1 MDVRREIGG
10 AMSQIKDC
18 LSVECRLLHD
28 GAGIYVQHYNNFIK
42 LLEQNKSALMRIAVL
57 EQIYHDVRPIS
68 LPRVERDVES
78 LLTDVRGII
87 GRLENLTGADSTD
100 DTSRYLGVI
109 LKSLTRNIR
118 EELLPV
124 FSPRTDQIVVPLDA
138 IQPGHAC
145 VVGNKAANLATLRR
159 EMGVA
164 TPGGFAVTATACIDF
179 IHDSGLAEFI
189 LSEMAGLDPES
200 PSGID
205 GVSRRIRTRI
215 MAEPLTPRIQR
226 GLEAAVDSLRREGNA
241 LRLAVRSSAIGEDS
255 ETSFAGQY
263 ESVLDVAPEDIGH
276 AYKTVL
282 SSAYSTAAL
291 SYRLQHGLDDRE
303 TPMAVLVLEMVKPV
317 FSGVLYTA
325 DPVGDDPGRISIA
338 AVSGLG
344 ERLVGGESMPLWSC
358 VLEKSSFRYLEKI
371 SPASSPGFFDEDGE
385 GRALINRLWNLS
397 RRTEVFLQR
406 PQDIE
411 WAVGDDGILFFLQ
424 ARPLMVVEK
433 GKDDILDQFAGQD
446 GLSVLLDG
454 GVCASGG
461 IAAGQVLLILDE
473 ELPLVIPQN
482 DSGII
487 LVAANASTNLTPVVP
502 QVSGLITDVGSPT
515 SHLGTIAR
523 EFGVP
528 ALFGAKVATQI
539 LTQGQDITLWAS
551 GKKVFA
557 GTAEHLFRSTRP
569 VRRPLFASPVHLRV
583 QRVLDHIS
591 PLNMTDPGN
600 EESRLGRCRT
610 IYDIIR
616 FSHEQAV
623 QRMFGFGRIGDQV
636 PPAVPLQTGI
646 PLRLHVLDLGSG
658 FRAGLTS
665 CDEIGARD
673 VVSSP
678 FQALW
683 MGLSHPGLNW
693 RSTMAPGA
701 SSFLNLKKDA
711 QTRGDD
717 QAEGE
722 CYAFVS
728 GEYLNFEMRLGHHFA
743 TVGAL
748 CGEDQDFN
756 YVQLHFSG
764 GSAPYFGRSLRA
776 QYVSSVLG
784 RLGYSVVLKGDFLE
798 ASLRRLPQADMLEI
812 LDQTGRLLGSTRQLD
827 MALNSPDQVLL
838 LADDFFAGRYGIQ
851 EPVSPDAP
859 QDFYVIT
866 GDWRSVAIR
875 GGGTILQD
883 GLQFAPQAS
892 IGVAQAMTRLLG
904 KRYQEFLDTI
914 EAYYYFPLAISRK
927 GFLADCNVEVM
938 VRPVGGHIDQAG
950 GVAFGVRDWNNYF
963 VFRINA
969 LEGNAILFEFKN
981 GKRYS
986 RAQVKA
992 EVSSGTWHLLRVM
1005 IRGEWVS
1012 AYLNSNEFITYTSEA
1027 PVLGHVGLWTKADS
1041 VTEFRGLR
1049 VETVESPIGGR

>member
-1 MDVRREIGG
+1 
-10 AMSQIKDC
+10 MSQC
-18 LSVECRLLHD
+18 QEYRNMECRLLHADD
-28 GAGIYVQHYNNFIK
+28 GVHVQYYKHFTT
-42 LLEQNKSALMRIAVL
+42 LLEHNKSALMRIAVL

-87 GRLENLTGADSTD
+87 GCLENLTGMDSTD
-100 DTSRYLGVI
+100 DTPRFLAAI

-124 FSPRTDQIVVPLDA
+124 FRPRTDQIVAPLDA
-138 IQPGHAC
+138 IRPEHAR

-159 EMGVA
+159 EMGLS

-179 IHDSGLAEFI
+179 INASGLAEFI

-205 GVSRRIRTRI
+205 GASKRIRARI
-215 MAEPLTPRIQR
+215 MAEPLTPRIQHA
-226 GLEAAVDSLRREGNA
+226 LEAALDSLRREGKA

-303 TPMAVLVLEMVKPV
+303 TPMAVLVLEMVEPV

-325 DPVGDDPGRISIA
+325 DPVADDSSRISIA

-358 VLEKSSFRYLEKI
+358 VLDKRSFRFLERK
-371 SPASSPGFFDEDGE
+371 SHASNSEFFGEHGE
-385 GRALINRLWNLS
+385 GWALANRLWNLS
-397 RRTEVFLQR
+397 RRIETFLQR

-411 WAVGDDGILFFLQ
+411 WAVAGDGTLYFLQ
-424 ARPLMVVEK
+424 ARPLMVVKK
-433 GKDDILDQFAGQD
+433 GKDDNLDHIAGQD

-461 IAAGQVLLILDE
+461 LAAGQVFLVLDE
-473 ELPLVIPQN
+473 ELPQVIPQN

-487 LVAANASTNLTPVVP
+487 LVAANASTNLTPVVA
-502 QVSGLITDVGSPT
+502 QVSGMITDVGSPT
-515 SHLGTIAR
+515 CHLGAIAR

-528 ALFGAKVATQI
+528 ALFGAEAATRI

-551 GKKVFA
+551 GKKVFS
-557 GTAEHLFRSTRP
+557 GTAEKLLRSTRP
-569 VRRPLFASPVHLRV
+569 LRRPLFASPVHLRV
-583 QRVLDHIS
+583 QRMLDQIS
-591 PLNMTDPGN
+591 PLNMTDPSN
-600 EESRLGRCRT
+600 EGFRLGRCRT
-610 IYDIIR
+610 LHDIIR

-623 QRMFGFGRIGDQV
+623 QRMFGFGKIGDPTPYV
-636 PPAVPLQTGI
+636 VSLQTGI
-646 PLRLHVLDLGSG
+646 PVRLRVLDLGSG
-658 FRAGLTS
+658 IRSGLTT

-693 RSTMAPGA
+693 APTLAPGA
-701 SSFLNLKKDA
+701 SGFLSLKKDTRTGEEG
-711 QTRGDD
+711 QTH
-717 QAEGE
+717 EGE
-722 CYAFVS
+722 CHAFVS
-728 GEYLNFEMRLGHHFA
+728 GEYLNLEMRLGRHFA
-743 TVGAL
+743 TVDVL
-748 CGEDQDFN
+748 CKADQDYN
-756 YVQLHFSG
+756 YIQLHFSG

-784 RLGYSVVLKGDFLE
+784 RLGYSVVLKGDLLE
-798 ASLRRLPQADMLEI
+798 ASLRRLPRADMLEA

-827 MALNSPDQVLL
+827 MVLNSPDQVLL
-838 LADDFFAGRYGIQ
+838 LADDFFAGRYGFQ
-851 EPVSPDAP
+851 ESVNPDTP
-859 QDFYVIT
+859 KDFYVIT
-866 GDWRSVAIR
+866 GDWRTVTTDE
-875 GGGTILQD
+875 GGMIVQD
-883 GLQFAPQAS
+883 GSRFAPRTTR
-892 IGVAQAMTRLLG
+892 GVAQTMTRLLG
-904 KRYQEFLDTI
+904 KRYQEFLDTV

-927 GFLADCNVEVM
+927 GFLADCDVEVL
-938 VRPVGGHIDQAG
+938 VKPAGGHIDQAG
-950 GVAFGVRDWNNYF
+950 GVAFGIRDWNNYF

-969 LEGNAILFEFKN
+969 LEDNAILFEFRN
-981 GKRYS
+981 GKRFS
-986 RAQVKA
+986 RVEVGA
-992 EVSSGTWHLLRVM
+992 EVCSGKWHLLRVM
-1005 IRGEWVS
+1005 IRGERMS
-1012 AYLNSNEFITYTSEA
+1012 ASLDSREIISYTSEV
-1027 PVLGHVGLWTKADS
+1027 PVHGHVGLWTKADS
-1041 VTEFRGLR
+1041 VTEFRGLNA
-1049 VETVESPIGGR
+1049 ETMGGATDR